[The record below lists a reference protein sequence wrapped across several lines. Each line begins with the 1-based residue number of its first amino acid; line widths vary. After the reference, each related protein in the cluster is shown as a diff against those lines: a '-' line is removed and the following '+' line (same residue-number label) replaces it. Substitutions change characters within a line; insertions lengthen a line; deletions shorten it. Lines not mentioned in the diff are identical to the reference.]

1 MAQYKVPQ
9 DVEADDKLLGPFSF
23 RQFVYLLLTGG
34 FIAMAVGLFQLFPL
48 LAIVPLPF
56 VLFFGALSLP
66 LKREQPMETY
76 LAAMVSYRLKPTV
89 RLWTPGQRETTIT
102 IAAPKITEE
111 EKKQNIRDIT
121 EEEAAHRLSFLAD
134 VVDTGGDSIKNF
146 GAPRM
151 NEQIMQEAVTTQDI
165 FENNNFGNLES
176 TITKDETV
184 RHEDMI
190 KAMKQELAKTEEV
203 EIKGSV
209 NKWGD
214 GEEKKE
220 EGAESQNE
228 QEAKEQEKKEDEE
241 KNKAQKG
248 PDFSSAVVVKPDFMV
263 EEEAVEKKHKKN
275 SEKAETASAN
285 PSIMELAN
293 NSDYSVATI
302 AKEANRI
309 KEREEG
315 EVLISLH

>member
-23 RQFVYLLLTGG
+23 RQFVYLLITGG

-56 VLFFGALSLP
+56 ALFFGAMALP
-66 LKREQPMETY
+66 LKKEQPMETY
-76 LAAMVSYRLKPTV
+76 LAAMVSYRIKPHV

-121 EEEAAHRLSFLAD
+121 EEEAEHRLSFLAD

-151 NEQIMQEAVTTQDI
+151 NEQIVQEAATTQDM
-165 FENNNFGNLES
+165 FENSNFGNLES
-176 TITKDETV
+176 TITRDETE
-184 RHEDMI
+184 RHEDVI
-190 KAMKQELAKTEEV
+190 RAMKQELAKSENV
-203 EIKGSV
+203 EINGSV
-209 NKWGD
+209 KKWGD
-214 GEEKKE
+214 SEEKEGESTETKKE
-220 EGAESQNE
+220 NE
-228 QEAKEQEKKEDEE
+228 VVPQEQKEDEAE
-241 KNKAQKG
+241 KKAPSG
-248 PDFSSAVVVKPDFMV
+248 PDYDSAVVVKPDFMMDK
-263 EEEAVEKKHKKN
+263 EAVEKKHKEN
-275 SEKAETASAN
+275 QEKAKTVSAN

-315 EVLISLH
+315 EVFVSLH